1 MKSNVVLQYQ
11 GREKS
16 EAELIQTAQKIW
28 KDTGHKAADLKKL
41 ALYAKPEEAK
51 VYVVIND
58 EFAADFDI

>member
-16 EAELIQTAQKIW
+16 EEEMIQIAQQIW
-28 KDTGHKAADLKKL
+28 KENGHKASDLKKL
-41 ALYAKPEEAK
+41 ALYAKPEESK
-51 VYVVIND
+51 VYLVIND